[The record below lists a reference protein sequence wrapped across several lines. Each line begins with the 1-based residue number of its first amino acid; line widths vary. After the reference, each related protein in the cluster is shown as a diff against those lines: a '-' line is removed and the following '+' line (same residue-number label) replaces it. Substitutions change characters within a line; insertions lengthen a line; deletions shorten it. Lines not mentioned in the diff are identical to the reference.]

1 MYQFIFGLL
10 FGVFSVAALMDISP
24 NSYSNIVNTALKEC
38 EKSLPR
44 DQHCKIVAIPVIPT
58 KE

>member
-10 FGVFSVAALMDISP
+10 FGVFSTVALIDISP
-24 NSYSNIVNTALKEC
+24 TSYYNVVNTALKEC

-44 DQHCKIVAIPVIPT
+44 DQNCIIIALPIDKD
-58 KE
+58 

>member
-10 FGVFSVAALMDISP
+10 FGVFSTVALIDISP
-24 NSYSNIVNTALKEC
+24 TSYYNIVNTALKEC

-44 DQHCKIVAIPVIPT
+44 DQNCKIIALPVD
-58 KE
+58 KD

>member
-10 FGVFSVAALMDISP
+10 FGIFGMAAAIDISP
-24 NSYSNIVNTALKEC
+24 TSYYNVVNTALKEC

-44 DQHCKIVAIPVIPT
+44 DQNCKIIALPVD
-58 KE
+58 KD

>member
-10 FGVFSVAALMDISP
+10 FGIFGMAAAVDISP
-24 NSYSNIVNTALKEC
+24 NSYYNVVNTALKEC

-44 DQHCKIVAIPVIPT
+44 DQHCKIIALPVD
-58 KE
+58 KD